1 MHSHHES
8 DRRRLVW
15 RRLAAY
21 AIASMLAMAPDASS
35 LAQSVEPEFAPQDE
49 TPEQYP
55 EGPNREDAFYSCTAC
70 HGFRIVAAQG
80 MSRSRWDET
89 LTWMTERHNMPAL
102 EGEDR
107 EKVLDYLEHAFPEK
121 QRARGGWKNPFAP
134 Q

>member
-1 MHSHHES
+1 MHSRDES
-8 DRRRLVW
+8 KGRRSLW
-15 RRLAAY
+15 RRLAARASASLMIIVLAGT
-21 AIASMLAMAPDASS
+21 AIAQPAA
-35 LAQSVEPEFAPQDE
+35 EFSPQDE
-49 TPEQYP
+49 SPEQYP

-80 MSRSRWDET
+80 MSRGRWDET
-89 LTWMTERHNMPAL
+89 LTWMTERHNMPEL
-102 EGEDR
+102 EGEER